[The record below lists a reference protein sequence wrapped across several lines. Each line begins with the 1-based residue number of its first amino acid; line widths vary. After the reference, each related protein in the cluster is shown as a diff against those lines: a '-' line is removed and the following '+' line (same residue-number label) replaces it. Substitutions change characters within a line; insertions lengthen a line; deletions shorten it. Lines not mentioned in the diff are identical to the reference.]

1 MDNREINNQ
10 TPQEI
15 KKKKKWIVPVI
26 IGVAAALLIGLIVG
40 GFIYVKSVALPKKEL
55 KKQLDLGDKYLSD
68 MDYDNAILAYREAI
82 SINPKN
88 EKAYLG
94 LGKTYEAMA
103 DEALDEG
110 DVEKALDCL
119 SDGIKALKN
128 GYGNTGSEEIK
139 EELDLEVKSNMIT
152 YILPER
158 EKRSDNANNS
168 KTIPLIRRQIS
179 MDVRN
184 ILQEEQPVNL
194 SRIRSCI
201 SYMYNISGAAEKLNG
216 IIKTELGKGYIDPSS
231 LSENPTYWENESA
244 AKGYDKFR
252 SCKEREIDDIPIVEV
267 KNAIKQ
273 ALQEQLSISTVDLL
287 RQIII
292 LMGRQRRT
300 PKSDELISR
309 AISQLEQEGFLQIQG
324 ENVVYKE

>member
-1 MDNREINNQ
+1 MGIICDGDNYYNTNTERDREICQPGVLQGLGWEIMRVWTIDWFINREQVLERIVKKLGELTDRQNVFSTKET
-10 TPQEI
+10 TPEKKDSSQQIMSPKTNIGENVI
-15 KKKKKWIVPVI
+15 KKAVSSTPVAKENKD
-26 IGVAAALLIGLIVG
+26 GQTDSKLSKLP
-40 GFIYVKSVALPKKEL
+40 FSV
-55 KKQLDLGDKYLSD
+55 S
-68 MDYDNAILAYREAI
+68 
-82 SINPKN
+82 
-88 EKAYLG
+88 
-94 LGKTYEAMA
+94 
-103 DEALDEG
+103 
-110 DVEKALDCL
+110 
-119 SDGIKALKN
+119 
-128 GYGNTGSEEIK
+128 K

-168 KTIPLIRRQIS
+168 RTIPLIRRQIS

-267 KNAIKQ
+267 KNAVKQ